1 VHPPVL
7 YSFRRC
13 PFAIRARLALAAS
26 GLQPGADLELREV
39 ALKAKPPELLAT
51 SPNATVPALVLGA
64 GNGAAGDGATGDGN
78 AGDGNAGDGHPS
90 VLSESLAVMQWALE
104 RQDPGGWWQGRSAAE
119 HQAIHAL
126 VAQNDG
132 PFKHHLDRFKYASRY
147 GTAGLLKRHE
157 HRQAALVI
165 LRGWNQRLLHGGWL
179 LGGQPS
185 LADWAL
191 LPFVRQFRLADPS
204 GFDAEPML
212 VALQAW
218 LQRLSASAE
227 LRAVLDPPW
236 VARWPWRSPG
246 WVYHLALARDWQAA
260 RAEGA
265 YCHATRGRNL
275 GEVGFIHLSNAHQV
289 EPTARRFYGDLP
301 RGEVV
306 LLHLEPDRLAAAGL
320 DVRLEPAPDS
330 GELFPHLY
338 GGALPLSAVLLAA
351 PWQ

>member
-1 VHPPVL
+1 VYLPVL

-26 GLQPGADLELREV
+26 GLHPGADLELREV
-39 ALKAKPPELLAT
+39 ALKAKPPELLAA

-64 GNGAAGDGATGDGN
+64 AGNGN
-78 AGDGNAGDGHPS
+78 AGDGNAGDGQAF
-90 VLSESLAVMQWALE
+90 VLTESLAVMQWALE
-104 RQDPGGWWQGRSAAE
+104 RRDPGGWWQGRSAAE
-119 HQAIHAL
+119 RKAIHAL

-147 GTAGLLKRHE
+147 GTAGLAQRHE

-191 LPFVRQFRLADPS
+191 LPFVSQFRQADPS

-212 VALQAW
+212 IALQAW
-218 LQRLSASAE
+218 LQRLLAGAE
-227 LRAVLDPPW
+227 LRAVLEPPW
-236 VARWPWRSPG
+236 AARCPWRSPS
-246 WVYHLALARDWQAA
+246 WLYHLALARDWQAA
-260 RAEGA
+260 RAEGV
-265 YCHATRGRNL
+265 YRLATRGRTL
-275 GEVGFIHLSNAHQV
+275 DEVGFIHLSHAHQV
-289 EPTARRFYGDLP
+289 GPTARRFYGDLP
-301 RGEVV
+301 RGELV
-306 LLHLEPDRLAAAGL
+306 LLHLEPERLAAAGL
-320 DVRLEPAPDS
+320 AVRHEPAPDS

-338 GGALPLSAVLLAA
+338 GGALPLSAVLLAE
-351 PWQ
+351 PWQE